1 MSLHDRLTEDLK
13 RAMKARDQLRMDVI
27 RMIKAAVMNKEM
39 EIKKDLDDAEMSRV
53 MTTMIKQR
61 RESVEQFEK
70 GNRAELAAKERQEIT
85 ILESYLPQALSPEQ
99 LSTVVEAVIQ
109 ETGARSLKEMGLVMK
124 AVMVRVAG
132 QAKTA
137 FPMLDMDGHE
147 PPNQI
152 DLILMDVLMPELDG
166 VEACRQIKSRPH
178 LCDIPVIMVTAKS
191 DLSNLQAAFAAGAN
205 DYITKPVNSVEL
217 LARASSAL
225 ALKKEMDC
233 RKAREGELRR
243 SNDAL
248 QKALRDVKVLRGLIP
263 ICASCKKIRNDGGF
277 WQQLEEYIGE
287 HSEDEFSHG
296 ICQPCVK
303 KLYPG
308 VYQD

>member
-1 MSLHDRLTEDLK
+1 MGILIVDDSPDQQVLLRAILGKAGYTDL
-13 RAMKARDQLRMDVI
+13 
-27 RMIKAAVMNKEM
+27 
-39 EIKKDLDDAEMSRV
+39 
-53 MTTMIKQR
+53 
-61 RESVEQFEK
+61 
-70 GNRAELAAKERQEIT
+70 
-85 ILESYLPQALSPEQ
+85 LSAN
-99 LSTVVEAVIQ
+99 S
-109 ETGARSLKEMGLVMK
+109 
-124 AVMVRVAG
+124 
-132 QAKTA
+132 AKTA
-137 FPMLDMDGHE
+137 FPMLGMDGQE
-147 PPNQI
+147 TPPHI

-178 LCDIPVIMVTAKS
+178 LCDIPIIMVTAKS
-191 DLSNLQAAFAAGAN
+191 DHSNLQAAFAAGAI
-205 DYITKPVNSVEL
+205 DYITKPVNSIEL

-233 RKAREGELRR
+233 RKAREEELRR
-243 SNDAL
+243 SNDEL

-287 HSEDEFSHG
+287 HSEAEFSHG

>member
-1 MSLHDRLTEDLK
+1 MGILIVDDSPDQQVLLRAILGKAGHTDL
-13 RAMKARDQLRMDVI
+13 
-27 RMIKAAVMNKEM
+27 
-39 EIKKDLDDAEMSRV
+39 
-53 MTTMIKQR
+53 
-61 RESVEQFEK
+61 
-70 GNRAELAAKERQEIT
+70 
-85 ILESYLPQALSPEQ
+85 LSAD
-99 LSTVVEAVIQ
+99 S
-109 ETGARSLKEMGLVMK
+109 
-124 AVMVRVAG
+124 
-132 QAKTA
+132 AKTA
-137 FPMLDMDGHE
+137 FPMLDMDGQE
-147 PPNQI
+147 PPTQI

-178 LCDIPVIMVTAKS
+178 LCDIPIIMVTAKS

-217 LARASSAL
+217 LARTSSAL

-233 RKAREGELRR
+233 RKAREEELRR

-287 HSEDEFSHG
+287 HSEAEFSHG

-308 VYQD
+308 VSQD

>member
-1 MSLHDRLTEDLK
+1 MGILIIDDSP
-13 RAMKARDQLRMDVI
+13 DQ
-27 RMIKAAVMNKEM
+27 
-39 EIKKDLDDAEMSRV
+39 
-53 MTTMIKQR
+53 
-61 RESVEQFEK
+61 
-70 GNRAELAAKERQEIT
+70 
-85 ILESYLPQALSPEQ
+85 QALLRAILGKAGHTDL
-99 LSTVVEAVIQ
+99 LSADS
-109 ETGARSLKEMGLVMK
+109 AMS
-124 AVMVRVAG
+124 
-132 QAKTA
+132 A
-137 FPMLDMDGHE
+137 FSVLDMEGQE
-147 PPNQI
+147 PPAKI

-166 VEACRQIKSRPH
+166 VEACRQIKSQPH
-178 LCDIPVIMVTAKS
+178 LCGIPIIMVTAKN

-205 DYITKPVNSVEL
+205 DYITKPVNNVEL
-217 LARASSAL
+217 LARVSSAL

-233 RKAREGELRR
+233 RKTREGELRR
-243 SNDAL
+243 SNEEL

-287 HSEDEFSHG
+287 HSEAEFSHG

>member
-1 MSLHDRLTEDLK
+1 MWERLTGIGMGILIVDDSP
-13 RAMKARDQLRMDVI
+13 DQ
-27 RMIKAAVMNKEM
+27 
-39 EIKKDLDDAEMSRV
+39 
-53 MTTMIKQR
+53 
-61 RESVEQFEK
+61 
-70 GNRAELAAKERQEIT
+70 
-85 ILESYLPQALSPEQ
+85 QALLRAILGKAGHTDL
-99 LSTVVEAVIQ
+99 LSAD
-109 ETGARSLKEMGLVMK
+109 S
-124 AVMVRVAG
+124 
-132 QAKTA
+132 AKTA
-137 FPMLDMDGHE
+137 FPMLNMDGQE
-147 PPNQI
+147 PPTLI

-166 VEACRQIKSRPH
+166 VEACRQIKGRPH
-178 LCDIPVIMVTAKS
+178 LCDIPIIMVTANN
-191 DLSNLQAAFAAGAN
+191 DRSNLQAAFAAGAN
-205 DYITKPVNSVEL
+205 DYITKPVNNLEL

-233 RKAREGELRR
+233 RKAREEELRR
-243 SNDAL
+243 SNDEL

-287 HSEDEFSHG
+287 HSEAEFSHG

>member
-1 MSLHDRLTEDLK
+1 MGILIIDDSPDQQVLLRAILGKAGHTDL
-13 RAMKARDQLRMDVI
+13 
-27 RMIKAAVMNKEM
+27 
-39 EIKKDLDDAEMSRV
+39 
-53 MTTMIKQR
+53 
-61 RESVEQFEK
+61 
-70 GNRAELAAKERQEIT
+70 
-85 ILESYLPQALSPEQ
+85 LSAN
-99 LSTVVEAVIQ
+99 S
-109 ETGARSLKEMGLVMK
+109 
-124 AVMVRVAG
+124 
-132 QAKTA
+132 AKTA

-147 PPNQI
+147 PPSQI

-178 LCDIPVIMVTAKS
+178 LCDIPIIMVTAKS
-191 DLSNLQAAFAAGAN
+191 DLTNLQAAFAAGAN

-233 RKAREGELRR
+233 RKVREEELRR

-287 HSEDEFSHG
+287 HSEAEFSHG

>member
-1 MSLHDRLTEDLK
+1 MGILIVDDSPDQQVLLRLILG
-13 RAMKARDQLRMDVI
+13 KAGHTDV
-27 RMIKAAVMNKEM
+27 
-39 EIKKDLDDAEMSRV
+39 
-53 MTTMIKQR
+53 
-61 RESVEQFEK
+61 
-70 GNRAELAAKERQEIT
+70 
-85 ILESYLPQALSPEQ
+85 LSAD
-99 LSTVVEAVIQ
+99 S
-109 ETGARSLKEMGLVMK
+109 
-124 AVMVRVAG
+124 
-132 QAKTA
+132 AKTA
-137 FPMLDMDGHE
+137 FPMLDMDGQE
-147 PPNQI
+147 SPAQI

-166 VEACRQIKSRPH
+166 VEACRRIKSRPH
-178 LCDIPVIMVTAKS
+178 LCDIPIIMVTAKN

-205 DYITKPVNSVEL
+205 DYITKPVDSIEL
-217 LARASSAL
+217 LARVSSAL

-233 RKAREGELRR
+233 RKSRERELRR
-243 SNDAL
+243 SNDEL

-287 HSEDEFSHG
+287 HSEAEFSHG